1 MTSRKK
7 KIYTDE
13 EKQAI
18 VDRLRA
24 GKEKARIARD
34 ALKTPETLEQEQ
46 IKRLE
51 RLNKTP
57 RKKVEPPLKVDI
69 PQINKEPPPPLP
81 PPPPPPPEI
90 PQQPQPIVKI
100 EETPPPKVEY
110 ESTDEEDGDY
120 IPLGQSLP
128 SAQLRPKPLPQVKP
142 QPPPQP
148 PKNRVIIQPDY
159 PSEPTFQ
166 QPRLPGR
173 RRPQLPPSILEARK
187 QAQLKQQKQQTQL
200 DLVYSSLF

>member
-1 MTSRKK
+1 MPARKK
-7 KIYTDE
+7 KVYTDE
-13 EKQAI
+13 EKAAI

-24 GKEKARIARD
+24 GKEKAKIARD
-34 ALKTPETLEQEQ
+34 ALKTPETLEAEQ
-46 IKRLE
+46 VKRLE
-51 RLNKTP
+51 KLNKTP
-57 RKKVEPPLKVDI
+57 RKKVEPPPKVEI
-69 PQINKEPPPPLP
+69 PQINKEPSPPL

-100 EETPPPKVEY
+100 EEPPPPKLEY
-110 ESTDEEDGDY
+110 EESTDEEDGDY
-120 IPLGQSLP
+120 IPLP
-128 SAQLRPKPLPQVKP
+128 SAKPLP
-142 QPPPQP
+142 PPPQP
-148 PKNRVIIQPDY
+148 TKNRVVIQPDY

-166 QPRLPGR
+166 QPR

>member
-1 MTSRKK
+1 MPARKK
-7 KIYTDE
+7 KVYTDE

-34 ALKTPETLEQEQ
+34 ALKTPETLEAEQ
-46 IKRLE
+46 VKRLE
-51 RLNKTP
+51 KLNKAP
-57 RKKVEPPLKVDI
+57 RKKVEPPPKVEI

-81 PPPPPPPEI
+81 PPPPPPEVQ
-90 PQQPQPIVKI
+90 QQPQPIIKV
-100 EETPPPKVEY
+100 EPPPPPKVEY
-110 ESTDEEDGDY
+110 EESTDEEDGDY
-120 IPLGQSLP
+120 IPLP
-128 SAQLRPKPLPQVKP
+128 SAKPLPPPP

-148 PKNRVIIQPDY
+148 TKNRVLIQPDY

-166 QPRLPGR
+166 QPR

>member
-46 IKRLE
+46 VKRLE

-57 RKKVEPPLKVDI
+57 RKKVEPPLKVEI
-69 PQINKEPPPPLP
+69 PQINKEAPPLP

-100 EETPPPKVEY
+100 EEPPPPKLEY
-110 ESTDEEDGDY
+110 EESTDEEDGDY
-120 IPLGQSLP
+120 IPLP
-128 SAQLRPKPLPQVKP
+128 PAKPLP
-142 QPPPQP
+142 PPPQP
-148 PKNRVIIQPDY
+148 PPPTKNRVVIQPDY